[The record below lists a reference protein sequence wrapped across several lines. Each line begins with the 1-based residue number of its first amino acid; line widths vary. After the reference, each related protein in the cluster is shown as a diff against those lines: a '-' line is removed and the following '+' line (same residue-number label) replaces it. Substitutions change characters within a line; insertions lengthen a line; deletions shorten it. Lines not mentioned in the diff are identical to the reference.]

1 MDNSL
6 ILNTI
11 YAPFCIIIMTLGM
24 ILNVIFYDIGDGSHC
39 HILYVI
45 RDVIIYYDF

>member
-11 YAPFCIIIMTLGM
+11 YAPFCIIIMTMGTVL
-24 ILNVIFYDIGDGSHC
+24 
-39 HILYVI
+39 
-45 RDVIIYYDF
+45 DVSVRTVLFDTFF